1 MWQDAAPP
9 RGLPKPRHGFIVKAM
24 ARKPFTPSPRQ
35 ARAIRAYLGL
45 TQPAFASACSISD
58 SALYDFEKGR
68 RNTSP
73 SVLDAITAHIAVL
86 TKFKKIEVRNGSI
99 ILPE

>member
-9 RGLPKPRHGFIVKAM
+9 RGLQKPRHGFIVKAM
-24 ARKPFTPSPRQ
+24 AKKPFTPSPRQ
-35 ARAIRAYLGL
+35 VRAIRAYLGF

-58 SALYDFEKGR
+58 SALYDFENGR
-68 RNTSP
+68 RNTSA
-73 SVLDAITAHIAVL
+73 SVMEAIAAHIAVL
-86 TKFKKIEVRNGSI
+86 AKFKKIEVKGNAI

>member
-1 MWQDAAPP
+1 MWQDAAPQ
-9 RGLPKPRHGFIVKAM
+9 RGLQKLRHGFIVKAM
-24 ARKPFTPSPRQ
+24 AKKPFTPSPRQ
-35 ARAIRAYLGL
+35 VRAIRAYLGF

-58 SALYDFEKGR
+58 SALYDYEKGR

-73 SVLDAITAHIAVL
+73 SVLDAIAAHVAVL
-86 TKFKKIEVRNGSI
+86 VKFKKIEVKGNAI